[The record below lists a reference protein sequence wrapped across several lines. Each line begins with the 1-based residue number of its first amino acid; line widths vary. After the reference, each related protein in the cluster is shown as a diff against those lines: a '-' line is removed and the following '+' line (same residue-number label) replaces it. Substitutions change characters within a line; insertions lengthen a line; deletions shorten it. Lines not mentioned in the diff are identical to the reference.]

1 MTFSPVS
8 IPGTASI
15 STPIPE
21 ATPTMS
27 IPIASAVPSTYGSV
41 RRNPNRIPDAHRI
54 ALFGPGDTVPTKA
67 NGTSATSSFTGRCNT
82 THSSPVLYVRAVA
95 EAPREWV
102 RAWRPAV
109 PGVREVF
116 HARFVDHVYP
126 PHTHEAWTVFLV
138 DEGAVRYDLETK
150 HRGVAGRRVTLLPP
164 HVVHDGR
171 AANAVGYRKRVLY
184 LDAEVLPER
193 LIGASVDRPDTED
206 PSIVDSVARVHRAVE
221 ERSDPLEIESALAIA
236 AERLLTT
243 SERAE
248 RRAPCVPRTRS
259 PVSSASSSTSAGST
273 GSRSPTQVGRCTPA
287 PGHLVRSFTRAF
299 GIAPH
304 RYVIGRRIDAARALL
319 LEGEPIADVAVAVGF
334 HDQAHLTRHFRRH
347 VGTTPGRFVASPV
360 ETLEGGPPP
369 EGQFRSSP
377 H

>member
-1 MTFSPVS
+1 
-8 IPGTASI
+8 
-15 STPIPE
+15 
-21 ATPTMS
+21 
-27 IPIASAVPSTYGSV
+27 
-41 RRNPNRIPDAHRI
+41 
-54 ALFGPGDTVPTKA
+54 
-67 NGTSATSSFTGRCNT
+67 
-82 THSSPVLYVRAVA
+82 VA

-138 DEGAVRYDLETK
+138 DQGAVRYDLETK

-236 AERLLTT
+236 AERLLHHLGARGTAGPVRP
-243 SERAE
+243 SNHASAASGPSSANAKSPAKAPQDAE
-248 RRAPCVPRTRS
+248 ATRS
-259 PVSSASSSTSAGST
+259 C
-273 GSRSPTQVGRCTPA
+273 SRRT
-287 PGHLVRSFTRAF
+287 
-299 GIAPH
+299 
-304 RYVIGRRIDAARALL
+304 GRRGVRFRIRARQ
-319 LEGEPIADVAVAVGF
+319 D
-334 HDQAHLTRHFRRH
+334 
-347 VGTTPGRFVASPV
+347 GRSRQTSPSM
-360 ETLEGGPPP
+360 
-369 EGQFRSSP
+369 F
-377 H
+377 